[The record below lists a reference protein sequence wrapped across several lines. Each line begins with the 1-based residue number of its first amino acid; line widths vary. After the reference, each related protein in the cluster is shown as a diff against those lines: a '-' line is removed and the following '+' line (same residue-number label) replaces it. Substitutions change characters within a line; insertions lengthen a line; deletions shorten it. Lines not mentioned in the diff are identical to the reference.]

1 MKLIKVIEIN
11 PNQTFR
17 YFISFRTFISLLLLC
32 GDSDE

>member
-17 YFISFRTFISLLLLC
+17 YFISFRTFMSLLLLC
-32 GDSDE
+32 GGTDD